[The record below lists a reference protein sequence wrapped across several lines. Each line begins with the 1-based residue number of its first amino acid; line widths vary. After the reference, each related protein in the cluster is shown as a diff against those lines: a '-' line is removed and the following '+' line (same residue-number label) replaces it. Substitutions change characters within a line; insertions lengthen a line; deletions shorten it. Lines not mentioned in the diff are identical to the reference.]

1 MTHKQMSAKGGR
13 AGKGSP
19 AKAASAKKA
28 ALARWA
34 KNRTKKETGER
45 VWGNELPNDVEM
57 DRRNA
62 ASWLAAHTPIL
73 MGGGGA
79 EQGAN
84 NGTCEAQSGARSHT
98 DPS

>member
-34 KNRTKKETGER
+34 KAPDSER
-45 VWGNELPNDVEM
+45 
-57 DRRNA
+57 A
-62 ASWLAAHTPIL
+62 AGVDLKP
-73 MGGGGA
+73 
-79 EQGAN
+79 
-84 NGTCEAQSGARSHT
+84 CEGDGARSTTVRVSDGANHK
-98 DPS
+98 